1 MFLLDIDGEKD
12 QSLQGKENLTSKEQK
27 AFMTCINNQLP
38 QRNLEQ
44 YMPSHQ
50 GIYTFLA
57 SSDPPARGLG
67 YQLNPAPSQLE
78 LTLVNPAPTWGLPG
92 PGHGSLWLLT
102 LRGEEGTTHF
112 LSQCHGHL
120 QLEISNSSP
129 GPGISKKSIS
139 GAALQTVPQS
149 FSLWSY

>member
-50 GIYTFLA
+50 GIYTFLD
-57 SSDPPARGLG
+57 SSDPPASGLG

-78 LTLVNPAPTWGLPG
+78 LTLVNPAPT
-92 PGHGSLWLLT
+92 
-102 LRGEEGTTHF
+102 
-112 LSQCHGHL
+112 
-120 QLEISNSSP
+120 
-129 GPGISKKSIS
+129 
-139 GAALQTVPQS
+139 
-149 FSLWSY
+149 